1 MTIKRITFL
10 LALIIFSAV
19 ASRAESPSPGSGGT
33 PPGWKTAAPREEI
46 RPEFSFE
53 SSGGRRGAGAFII
66 QHDERDGL
74 DGSWTK
80 TFPVKGGHFY
90 RFEAFRKIDGAA
102 SPRRSAMVRLLWS
115 N

>member
-10 LALIIFSAV
+10 LLLSVFAAV
-19 ASRAESPSPGSGGT
+19 ASRAESRSPGSGDA

-46 RPEFSFE
+46 RPEFLFE
-53 SSGGRRGAGAFII
+53 SSGGRRGAGAFVI
-66 QHDERDGL
+66 QHDQRDGL
-74 DGSWTK
+74 DGWWTK

-90 RFEAFRKIDGAA
+90 RFEGFRKIEGVA

-115 N
+115 